1 MKGSKKDKERQYSI
15 TVRATAAEREQIQQK
30 ADAANKSISRFLVD
44 LAVTSET
51 SHQKEAFCLA
61 QRVIKMQRLID
72 DVENQV
78 LQHKLRKECEVIW
91 RG

>member
-1 MKGSKKDKERQYSI
+1 MKSSKKDKERLYSI
-15 TVRATAAEREQIQQK
+15 TVRATEAEREQIQQK

-51 SHQKEAFCLA
+51 SQQKDAFGLA
-61 QRVIKMQRLID
+61 QRLIKMQRMID
-72 DVENQV
+72 DIEDQV
-78 LQHKLRKECEVIW
+78 LQNKLRKECEVVW